1 MLCQIRTA
9 APPRP
14 GTTIELIHKKVI
26 FMKKQP
32 SFVLGLSAFILGIVL
47 LSSTVAR
54 AQEQQTAAENGLRP
68 KFGIKGGLNLTNLY
82 VNDVSDEHM
91 KAGFNAG
98 VFAKLPV
105 TKGFSIQ
112 PELLYSLKGAK
123 EDYNNFLQGS
133 GEYRFN
139 LGYIEMP
146 VLAVVNLAPNFNLH
160 FGGYAAY
167 LMNANV
173 KNMDDQGTIQDAVD
187 LNTNDFKRWDF
198 GLVGGLGFD
207 IGNFTIGARY
217 NYGLSHIGKSDN
229 LTGALTQDSKNAGIS
244 IYAGL
249 GF

>member
-1 MLCQIRTA
+1 M
-9 APPRP
+9 
-14 GTTIELIHKKVI
+14 G
-26 FMKKQP
+26 
-32 SFVLGLSAFILGIVL
+32 GLL
-47 LSSTVAR
+47 LASTVTR
-54 AQEQQTAAENGLRP
+54 AQEQQTSVESKLKA

-139 LGYIEMP
+139 LGYLELP

-160 FGGYAAY
+160 LGGYAAY
-167 LMNANV
+167 LVNANV
-173 KNMDDQGTIQDAVD
+173 KNVDNNGSIQNAVD
-187 LNTNDFKRWDF
+187 LNTDDFKRFDF

-207 IGNFTIGARY
+207 IENFTLGARY
-217 NYGLSHIGKSDN
+217 NYGLSHIGKNDN
-229 LTGALTQDSKNAGIS
+229 LTGALTKDSKNAGIS
-244 IYAGL
+244 VYAGF